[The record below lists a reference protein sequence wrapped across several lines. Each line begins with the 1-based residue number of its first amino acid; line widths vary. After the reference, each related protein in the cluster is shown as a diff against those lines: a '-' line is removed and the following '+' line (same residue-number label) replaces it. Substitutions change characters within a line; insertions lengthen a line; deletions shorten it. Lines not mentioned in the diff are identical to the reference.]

1 MPVLVTTKVVVVQRD
16 VLHCDPRRDNSCWVV
31 VLLLTAF
38 AAGFS
43 FSRQPFLFP
52 LAAPLPK
59 RDWRLGLY
67 SVVSLETGFPQAVGA
82 VGGLVAFLLTVP
94 RAPIDS

>member
-1 MPVLVTTKVVVVQRD
+1 MSFTATPDETTAVG
-16 VLHCDPRRDNSCWVV
+16 LLL
-31 VLLLTAF
+31 LLLTAF

>member
-1 MPVLVTTKVVVVQRD
+1 MSFTATPDETTAVG
-16 VLHCDPRRDNSCWVV
+16 LLL
-31 VLLLTAF
+31 LLLTAF

-67 SVVSLETGFPQAVGA
+67 SVVSLELGFPQAVGA